1 MTNWLEGLSH
11 HERLAGANR
20 GRLTLETTFYH
31 YSLMLSLSLKCL
43 LLLSLYVLCY
53 SVSLNQL
60 LYILLQKV
68 QNMAFMTGK
77 VSLFH

>member
-43 LLLSLYVLCY
+43 LLLSLYV
-53 SVSLNQL
+53 V
-60 LYILLQKV
+60 
-68 QNMAFMTGK
+68 
-77 VSLFH
+77 LFSSFKSIVIYLTSKSSKYGIHDR